1 MMNQVFRSAFCMKVA
16 IRLLT
21 CGLIAGNIFL
31 GCRPMPPMGEN
42 SQERS
47 NSKQRATE
55 FREVRYTDK
64 TPEEWLSLLGH
75 RNSQVRDQ
83 AIDALLQYGPQQ
95 IKPLIGVAADR
106 SNPRARLS
114 AIRALGAFG
123 PQAGEAV
130 PVLIQA
136 LEDESWDGRDA
147 AAEALGAI
155 KQETPEVSAA
165 LVRALQDPDE
175 RIRMAAARAIGRCKL
190 SHPTAVEA
198 LTKVLGDADMNVQLA
213 AIEALSEIGPAAK
226 AALPE
231 LQKLAETGPSLIQA
245 SAHQAIGHIDHPQ

>member
-1 MMNQVFRSAFCMKVA
+1 MMNQVLRSAFFMKLAV
-16 IRLLT
+16 RVLT
-21 CGLIAGNIFL
+21 CGLIAGNL
-31 GCRPMPPMGEN
+31 LAGCRPMPPMGDN
-42 SQERS
+42 SREQSRS
-47 NSKQRATE
+47 QQRPSE

-95 IKPLIGVAADR
+95 IKPLIDVAANR

-123 PQAGEAV
+123 PQAGDAV

-155 KQETPEVSAA
+155 KQGTPEVIAA
-165 LVRALQDPDE
+165 LVRAVQDPDE
-175 RIRMAAARAIGRCKL
+175 RVRMAAARAMGRCKL
-190 SHPTAVEA
+190 GHPTAIEA
-198 LTKVLGDADMNVQLA
+198 LIKGLGDADMNVQLA
-213 AIEALSEIGPAAK
+213 AVEALGEIGPAAR

-245 SAHQAIGHIDHPQ
+245 SARQVIDQIDRSQ

>member
-1 MMNQVFRSAFCMKVA
+1 MMNQVFRSAFFMKLAV
-16 IRLLT
+16 RVLT
-21 CGLIAGNIFL
+21 CGLIAGNL
-31 GCRPMPPMGEN
+31 LAGCRPMPPMGDN
-42 SQERS
+42 SREQSRS
-47 NSKQRATE
+47 QQRPSE

-95 IKPLIGVAADR
+95 IKPLIDVAANR

-123 PQAGEAV
+123 PQAGDAV

-155 KQETPEVSAA
+155 KQGTPEVIAA

-175 RIRMAAARAIGRCKL
+175 RVRMAAARAMGRCKL
-190 SHPTAVEA
+190 GHPTAIEA
-198 LTKVLGDADMNVQLA
+198 LIKGLGDADMNVQLA
-213 AIEALSEIGPAAK
+213 AVEALGEIGPAAR

-245 SAHQAIGHIDHPQ
+245 SARQAIDQIDRSQ

>member
-1 MMNQVFRSAFCMKVA
+1 MMNQVLRSVFFMKLAV
-16 IRLLT
+16 RVLT
-21 CGLIAGNIFL
+21 CGLIAGNL
-31 GCRPMPPMGEN
+31 LAGCRPMPPMGDN
-42 SQERS
+42 SREQSRS
-47 NSKQRATE
+47 QQRPSE

-95 IKPLIGVAADR
+95 IKPLIDVAANR

-123 PQAGEAV
+123 PQAGDAV

-155 KQETPEVSAA
+155 KQGTPEVIAA

-175 RIRMAAARAIGRCKL
+175 RIRMAAARAMGRCKL
-190 SHPTAVEA
+190 GHPTAIEA
-198 LTKVLGDADMNVQLA
+198 LIKGLGDADMNVQLA
-213 AIEALSEIGPAAK
+213 AVEALGEIGSAAR

-245 SAHQAIGHIDHPQ
+245 SARQAIDQIDRSQ